1 MNIATIANPEVLPAH
16 PLIAAA
22 LWDPPQSAPYLQA
35 EVTAF
40 CELSKILA
48 EDPRI
53 ALRRFLE
60 IALRLCKAGSAGVSL
75 LRSSADGEAT
85 VHWEAISGA
94 LAYSLQ
100 CEP

>member
-1 MNIATIANPEVLPAH
+1 VNIANIANAEVRPTH
-16 PLIAAA
+16 PLISAA
-22 LWDPPQSAPYLQA
+22 LWDPPERAPYLQA

-48 EDPRI
+48 DDPRV

-75 LRSSADGEAT
+75 LR
-85 VHWEAISGA
+85 
-94 LAYSLQ
+94 
-100 CEP
+100 